1 MTAPRDTDT
10 SYWDEALPELE
21 EQHAPPEMP
30 DIPIVVNRDANVSPE
45 LMEELL
51 ADPRFVE
58 TWERRRPDLKDQT
71 LSSYDMALA
80 DLMAYAGL
88 ADYPQLLCDVLCLF
102 RRKWKGKKHDRKYY
116 VRTISK
122 AITSAQASKS
132 NHTDNPA
139 TESTNTTNNDEAS
152 GAPNDTTDNDEA
164 ADAPNTES
172 TASGSQEAPNPSA
185 PRGFAV
191 LIGLSASA
199 LASAILRQEHFAL
212 DPGGKLYH
220 YVAGVYAP
228 SGEAFIRRRVK
239 ELILAAQKAHK
250 WSSHRAEE
258 TLRYIC
264 ADAPRLWS
272 EPPLEII
279 NVINGLLNVR
289 IRELKPHSPEH
300 LWVIRIP
307 VVYDPEAG
315 CPAISG
321 FVSETFPSDSV
332 ALAYEIAY
340 WLLARDFG
348 SQQAALLKGEGA
360 NGKSTFLRLMV
371 RFIGEANTAA
381 MSLQRLEND
390 RFAVAALYGKLA
402 NVCPDLPSNKLK
414 ETSIFKAITGGD
426 HLTGEHKFRDLF
438 TFRPFCRLL
447 FSANRMPQSPDDSD
461 AFFRRWIVIPFIR
474 VFREGAPETLPQR
487 VLLDKMT
494 TPGELSG
501 LLNLA
506 LAAGDRLRAQGHFTQ
521 SDSVAE
527 AGVEFRRTTDPFHVW
542 LSEHTVLV
550 PKGFVVQK
558 DLYKQYGEECRRAER
573 AMPSPNEITAM
584 IQQIHP
590 GVKLKQKRV
599 NRRRAWCYCGIG
611 WLTSESSNE

>member
-1 MTAPRDTDT
+1 MTAPRDIDA
-10 SYWDEALPELE
+10 SFWDEALPELE
-21 EQHAPPEMP
+21 EQQPASPGVFVV
-30 DIPIVVNRDANVSPE
+30 PIVVNRDADVPSE
-45 LMEELL
+45 LMELL
-51 ADPRFVE
+51 MLVPRFAD
-58 TWERRRPDLKDQT
+58 TWERRRPDLKEQT
-71 LSSYDMALA
+71 LSGYEMSLA
-80 DLMAYAGL
+80 DQMADAGL
-88 ADYPQLLCDVLCLF
+88 ADYPQLICDVLCEF
-102 RRKWKGKKHDRKYY
+102 RRKWQGKEHGQSYY
-116 VRTISK
+116 VHTIGK
-122 AITSAQASKS
+122 AVASAQAKKGD
-132 NHTDNPA
+132 HTGNSA
-139 TESTNTTNNDEAS
+139 TETTN
-152 GAPNDTTDNDEA
+152 TTDNDEA

-172 TASGSQEAPNPSA
+172 TKPEGQEMSNPPA

-191 LIGLSASA
+191 VTGLSASA
-199 LASAILRQEHFAL
+199 LASAILRKDRFAV
-212 DPGGKLYH
+212 DPGGKLYR
-220 YVAGVYAP
+220 YTNRVYAP
-228 SGEAFIRRRVK
+228 GGEAFIRRRVK
-239 ELILAAQKAHK
+239 ELILAAGKAPK
-250 WSSHRAEE
+250 WSSHKAEE
-258 TLRYIC
+258 TVRYIC

-272 EPPLEII
+272 EPPLQII

-289 IRELKPHSPEH
+289 TRELQPHTPEH

-307 VVYDPEAG
+307 VVYDPEAQ
-315 CPAISG
+315 CPSISG
-321 FVSETFPSDSV
+321 FVSKTFPSDSV
-332 ALAYEIAY
+332 ELASEIAY
-340 WLLARDFG
+340 GLLAPDFE
-348 SQQAALLKGEGA
+348 SQQAVLAKGEGG

-371 RFIGEANTAA
+371 RFIGEGNTTA
-381 MSLQRLEND
+381 MSLQRLESD

-426 HLTGEHKFRDLF
+426 HLTGEHKFKDLF

-584 IQQIHP
+584 IQRIHP

-599 NRRRAWCYCGIG
+599 NRKRAWCYCGIG